1 MGAEDNDVRR
11 RLSRR
16 AFLHAAALS
25 GGIALLA
32 ACGAAPAGPSQSAAA
47 TSAPNSAAG
56 ESTQVIAT
64 TGPATTSGDKVTIE
78 WANRYTSEVTQQVI
92 PLMVAEFEKLY
103 PNITVNYE
111 NPGVGTGYEEKIL
124 ARIAAGDAP
133 DVMICNTT
141 PIEYAVRG
149 ALTDITPQVQSS
161 QFAKP
166 DAIFAGPLA
175 SCTWQGKIYG
185 LPSSAGAGAIFTNV
199 DMLQAKG
206 MAIDRA
212 SFPKTWVDWRAMSKE
227 FVVQENGAITQAGFV
242 PFAGNAWL
250 YPVWSALNGG
260 QIYDSAS
267 NTYKLTSDNNVQWL
281 NFWLE
286 WLDEQ
291 YGGNLETFNAAGNWS
306 DAYNDGLFY
315 AGKMAGVHSGSWAST
330 DAGIP
335 FKWEAVK
342 FPVGPSGT
350 KSVTGFYPNW
360 WAVPTGA
367 KHPQEAYQFVEFVA
381 TRGWET
387 WYKYI
392 LDTPSWKNFPP
403 NLITDKLVADV
414 GQEKATDINSFFADY
429 LNDAIPMWD
438 SPIELFAQQTIG
450 DSISQVI
457 NKQKDAKT
465 ALAEAQQICQAKL
478 QEVAKA

>member
-1 MGAEDNDVRR
+1 MGTEDNDVRR

-16 AFLHAAALS
+16 AFLRAAALS
-25 GGIALLA
+25 GGTVLLA
-32 ACGAAPAGPSQSAAA
+32 ACGATSSTPSDAAQSPTGAADTSGAPAA
-47 TSAPNSAAG
+47 
-56 ESTQVIAT
+56 AT
-64 TGPATTSGDKVTIE
+64 TGPATVSGDKVTIE
-78 WANRYTSEVTQQVI
+78 WANRYSSEVTQQVI

-111 NPGVGTGYEEKIL
+111 NPGTGEGYDEKIL
-124 ARIAAGDAP
+124 ARIAAGDSP

-149 ALTDITPQVQSS
+149 SLMDITAQLQSS

-166 DAIFAGPLA
+166 DAIFPGPLA

-199 DMLQAKG
+199 GLLQEKG
-206 MAIDRA
+206 MPTDRE
-212 SFPKTWVDWRAMSKE
+212 SFPKTWADWRAMSKE
-227 FVVQENGAITQAGFV
+227 FVVQDNGSFTQAGFV

-267 NTYKLTSDNNVQWL
+267 NTYKLNSENNVQWL

-291 YGGNLETFNAAGNWS
+291 YGGNVETFNTAGNWA
-306 DAYNDGLFY
+306 DAYSDGLFS
-315 AGKMAGVHSGSWAST
+315 AGKMAGVHSGSWVAT
-330 DAGIP
+330 DAQIP
-335 FKWEAVK
+335 FQWEAVK
-342 FPVGPSGT
+342 FPVGPSGS

-403 NLITDKLVADV
+403 NVITDKLVQDV
-414 GQEKATDINSFFADY
+414 GQEKAVDINTFFSDY

-438 SPIELFAQQTIG
+438 SPIELFAQETIAN
-450 DSISQVI
+450 SVSEVL
-457 NKQKDAKT
+457 NKRKDAKT
-465 ALAEAQQICQAKL
+465 ALEEAQQICQTKL
-478 QEVAKA
+478 QEVAAS